1 MAVLA
6 LLIVVVLAF
15 QFRPAVV
22 PAPDQVGGSVVVS
35 TSPPAGAPAGNAD
48 FQESCVYSA
57 FQSVARRQDSAGN
70 WKNVGV
76 VGAAPDLAPEVI
88 ATLEEVSFC
97 EGQIAISWSLKN
109 NLDDEA
115 VTMPLNAANILVR
128 DSLGNE
134 YPIDEKLS
142 QPAEIRATPGGKGR
156 GTVVI
161 DRPASLNAQT
171 LVIKLKQLPFGETTW
186 LAPIRSDSN

>member
-1 MAVLA
+1 
-6 LLIVVVLAF
+6 
-15 QFRPAVV
+15 
-22 PAPDQVGGSVVVS
+22 VGDA
-35 TSPPAGAPAGNAD
+35 T

-57 FQSVARRQDSAGN
+57 FQSVARRRDAGGKT

-97 EGQIAISWSLKN
+97 DGQITISWSLRN
-109 NLDDEA
+109 NLDDQV
-115 VTMPLNAANILVR
+115 VTLPLTAPNIVVR
-128 DSLGNE
+128 DSLGNQ
-134 YPIDEKLS
+134 YPIDEKQS
-142 QPAEIRATPGGKGR
+142 QPAEIRAAPRGKGH

-161 DRPASLNAQT
+161 ARPASLNAQT

-186 LAPIRSDSN
+186 LAPIRSGSN